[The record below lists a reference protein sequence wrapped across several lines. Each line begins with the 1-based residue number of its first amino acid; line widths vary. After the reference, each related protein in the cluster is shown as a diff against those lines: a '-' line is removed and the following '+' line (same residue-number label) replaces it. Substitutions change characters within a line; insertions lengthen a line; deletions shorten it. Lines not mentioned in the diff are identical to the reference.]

1 MAKQLAEAK
10 LVLTLDDKQYKLAL
24 SQIPKQAE
32 EAANSVKSISQAVN
46 FAVFKELATVASNA
60 FRTVIDGLVELG
72 NRGAN
77 VDDVA
82 NSFEVLT
89 EKTGESADV
98 MLGKLRE
105 GVVGTLSDFDLMVL
119 ANKTLGSGLVKTSDD
134 MGVLAAGARTLAKA
148 TGQTTKEA
156 FDTLTSAMAS
166 GRTAALKQVGLF
178 VDSKVALEAYSA
190 AIHKNVSDFTDADRA
205 QALAAASL
213 EALRGRMKEIKPD
226 AADFGELI
234 DQAKVRLENFRDQ
247 VAVAVA
253 KSPVFAAGMNTMGKA
268 LSDAFGSDNKAQA
281 AEMTRFI
288 EKVGIGVTYVAQG
301 ALVLGSVFATVFS
314 AIGVLVNGALT
325 AVVGFAGGIV
335 TGVDALARLQASLP
349 FASDGAKQL
358 AAITG
363 DLRTRMDAMTIS
375 LANSTA
381 EAAKGVVGQGALHE
395 KLDAMGGVVMRV
407 RDAMTEAQGK
417 TAETTKA
424 VVELGKAAPET
435 AGRSQDAADKI
446 AEAFRALNA
455 EVMAGTKVGLERR
468 LVEINA
474 ARDKELTGLKTL
486 KDMTVAEHAEME
498 RLVNEKYDQRVEA
511 ARLAGDEI
519 VNKER
524 EVQQAIA
531 LQLTTGTANKLL
543 QIQIARD
550 KEIEGLAIL
559 KATNEARYQEDVAA
573 VNEKYRLQA
582 EAAQGYY
589 ATIELA
595 AAAAGFKTRAEQ
607 QLEADNA
614 KRLYEEMLASGKF
627 TYEQLE
633 AAKKKATDAAAA
645 LDKTETLGAMAKFE
659 LIAGAASGMLR
670 SLFGKS
676 KAAAIAAAL
685 IDTAAAVAK
694 TLAQYPFPFS
704 LVPAAAAAAAGYAQV
719 QTIRKTNPEGFA
731 KGTPGL
737 DFMDFGA
744 ESFQPL
750 HNQEAVIPRG
760 GGHVLAGEIADAM
773 PGQEEQVSL
782 LREITSLLRA
792 APTEN
797 RKAFRNALILDMA

>member
-1 MAKQLAEAK
+1 MAKKLAEAT

-46 FAVFKELATVASNA
+46 FAVFKELATIASNA

-89 EKTGESADV
+89 ERTGESADV

-156 FDTLTSAMAS
+156 FDTLTTAMAS
-166 GRTAALKQVGLF
+166 GRTASLKQVGLF

-190 AIHKNVSDFTDADRA
+190 VIHKNVADFTDADRA

-281 AEMTRFI
+281 AEMTKFI

-446 AEAFRALNA
+446 AAAFRDLNA
-455 EVMAGTKVGLERR
+455 EIVIGTKVGLDKR
-468 LVEINA
+468 LAEIDA
-474 ARDKELTGLKTL
+474 ARVKELDGLKAF
-486 KDMTVAEHAEME
+486 KFESDAQHDQME
-498 RLVNEKYDQRVEA
+498 ALIEEKYRQRVA
-511 ARLAGDEI
+511 AATLAGDEI
-519 VNKER
+519 KAKEQQ
-524 EVQQAIA
+524 VQNDIA
-531 LQLTTGTANKLL
+531 LLTTTGTENKLL

-550 KEIEGLAIL
+550 KEIESLAFL
-559 KATNEARYQEDVAA
+559 KLSNEQRYAEDVAA
-573 VNEKYRLQA
+573 VNEKYRIQT

-595 AAAAGFKTRAEQ
+595 AAAAGFKTRAELQ
-607 QLEADNA
+607 TEADNA
-614 KRLYEEMLASGKF
+614 KRLYSEMLASGKF
-627 TYEQLE
+627 TQDELE
-633 AAKKKATDAAAA
+633 KAHKKSTDAQMA
-645 LDKTETLGAMAKFE
+645 LDGQRVVSTKEMFAG
-659 LIAGAASGMLR
+659 IASAATSILR
-670 SLFGKS
+670 DLFGKN
-676 KAAAIAAAL
+676 KAAAIAATA
-685 IDTAAAVAK
+685 ID
-694 TLAQYPFPFS
+694 
-704 LVPAAAAAAAGYAQV
+704 AAAAIVKAFAQGGILGFASAAAIAAATAKQIVTIKSAQ
-719 QTIRKTNPEGFA
+719 PDGFA
-731 KGTPGL
+731 QGTPNL
-737 DFMDFGA
+737 DFADFGA

-760 GGHVLAGEIADAM
+760 GGHVLAGEIAEAM
-773 PGQEEQVSL
+773 PGQDEQLSL
-782 LREITSLLRA
+782 LRRLVDAAERA
-792 APTEN
+792 PAET